1 MWKPLTGGLGMKL
14 SGMRCSEVML
24 QSVDPRPH
32 CSALGYRRWVTRR
45 SEHLSQELHEY
56 AEAHSTRPEAVLRD
70 LAAETAARFGH
81 DAGMQIGPDQGT
93 FMTLLARLTRAA
105 SAVEV
110 GTFTGYSAICIAR
123 GLADGGRLLCCDVSE
138 EWTSVARE
146 YWKQAGRAHPGRQH
160 ALTRP
165 GRRPAEPGRFG
176 AGHQALQRPRAGG
189 RPGRPRAAAD
199 RRRPDAGAQALIGRV
214 SGTGRGGGRR
224 VRCCAVRWPCPWP
237 AAGRSRRAATQA
249 VLRRARPRCWP
260 GPPAGSRPARR

>member
-1 MWKPLTGGLGMKL
+1 M
-14 SGMRCSEVML
+14 
-24 QSVDPRPH
+24 
-32 CSALGYRRWVTRR
+32 TRR

-70 LAAETAARFGH
+70 LAAETAARFGN

-146 YWKQAGRAHPGRQH
+146 YWKRAGVADKIDLRLGSAAQTLRDLPAGTSFDY
-160 ALTRP
+160 AFIDADKTGYVEYWDLVVPMIRP
-165 GRRPAEPGRFG
+165 GG
-176 AGHQALQRPRAGG
+176 
-189 RPGRPRAAAD
+189 
-199 RRRPDAGAQALIGRV
+199 LILVDNTLSHGRV
-214 SGTGRGGGRR
+214 VDPRNQDDSVQGIRR
-224 VRCCAVRWPCPWP
+224 FND
-237 AAGRSRRAATQA
+237 
-249 VLRRARPRCWP
+249 RARADVRVDLVLLPI
-260 GPPAGSRPARR
+260 GDGLTLARKR